1 MRINNLL
8 MSNWSIIRLFSALFV
23 LVGLEGFSQPSSG
36 SYPTRQMLLRDE
48 GLSKLNYID
57 LAHPDRNYYVSVPAG
72 RDLQLIGQGR
82 VMLGTGK
89 GYEERDIKTGSKV
102 AELTTYDGTI
112 AARRLRNGHVMLVGL
127 NWQGKKGIVL
137 LELDQNQTLLR
148 TINYPDF
155 NYVRLIRETVDGN
168 FLITSNDRVVEG
180 RPDGSIVWQ
189 AQLTKQEKAQHAW
202 QAQRLSNGQTLVS
215 GGYSANFQRFDKKG
229 AFVDS
234 ISGPP
239 VVNPH
244 FFAGF
249 QILKNGNWVV
259 ANWQGH
265 GADQGGSGT
274 QILEYTPAGKLVWS
288 WKQDAKQQSSIQG
301 VLVLDGLDLT
311 RLHVEDAQGR
321 LVPN

>member
-1 MRINNLL
+1 MIKNLTICL
-8 MSNWSIIRLFSALFV
+8 LIAFSLLIYLNGVA
-23 LVGLEGFSQPSSG
+23 QPSPNT
-36 SYPTRQMLLRDE
+36 YPSRQLLLRDE
-48 GLSKLNYID
+48 GLSKLNYVD
-57 LAHPDRNYYVSVPAG
+57 LAHPEWNYAVAVPAG
-72 RDLQLIGQGR
+72 RDLQLVGQGR

-89 GYEERDIKTGSKV
+89 GYEERDIKTGAKV
-102 AELTTYDGTI
+102 AELTTFDGTI
-112 AARRLRNGHVMLVGL
+112 AARRLRNGHIMLVGL

-137 LELDQNQTLLR
+137 LELDQNQAVQR

-155 NYVRLIRETVDGN
+155 TYVRLVRETADGN
-168 FLITSNDRVVEG
+168 FLITSNDRVFEG
-180 RPDGSIVWQ
+180 KPDGTIVWQ
-189 AQLTKQEKAQHAW
+189 AQLTKQDKAQHAW
-202 QAQRLSNGQTLVS
+202 QAQRLGNGQTLVS

-234 ISGPP
+234 VSGPP

-265 GADQGGSGT
+265 GADHGASGT
-274 QILEYTPAGKLVWS
+274 QILEYSPTGKLVWS
-288 WKQDAKQQSSIQG
+288 WKQDPKQQSSIQG

-311 RLHVEDAQGR
+311 RPHVEDAQGR

>member
-1 MRINNLL
+1 MRTSRVIHLL
-8 MSNWSIIRLFSALFV
+8 VVSWLLFWQNSSA
-23 LVGLEGFSQPSSG
+23 QPSTG
-36 SYPTRQMLLRDE
+36 TYPARQMLLRDE
-48 GLSKLNYID
+48 GLSKLNYVD
-57 LAHPDRNYYVSVPAG
+57 LAHPERNYYVSVPAG

-89 GYEERDIKTGSKV
+89 GYEERDIKTGNKV

-127 NWQGKKGIVL
+127 NWQNKKGIVL
-137 LELDQNQTLLR
+137 VELDQHQAVQR

-155 NYVRLIRETVDGN
+155 TYVRLIRETVDGN
-168 FLITSNDRVVEG
+168 FLLTSNDRVFEG
-180 RPDGSIVWQ
+180 KSDGSIVWQ
-189 AQLTKQEKAQHAW
+189 AQLTKQDKAQHAW
-202 QAQRLSNGQTLVS
+202 QAQRLGNGQTLVS
-215 GGYSANFQRFDKKG
+215 GGYSANFQRFDRKG
-229 AFVDS
+229 AFADS
-234 ISGPP
+234 VSGPP

-265 GADQGGSGT
+265 GADHGASGT

-288 WKQDAKQQSSIQG
+288 WKQDPKQQSSIQG
-301 VLVLDGLDLT
+301 VLVLDGLDLN
-311 RLHVEDAQGR
+311 RPHVEDAKGR

>member
-1 MRINNLL
+1 MKKNFTTSLL
-8 MSNWSIIRLFSALFV
+8 SAFL
-23 LVGLEGFSQPSSG
+23 LLLYLHCAAQPSNG
-36 SYPTRQMLLRDE
+36 SYASRQMLLRDE
-48 GLSKLNYID
+48 GLSKLNYIN
-57 LAHPDRNYYVSVPAG
+57 LAHPERNYFVAVPAG

-82 VMLGTGK
+82 VMIGTGK
-89 GYEERDIKTGSKV
+89 GYEERDIKTGDKV

-112 AARRLRNGHVMLVGL
+112 AARRLRNGHTMLVGL

-137 LELDQNQTLLR
+137 LELDQKQTVQR

-155 NYVRLIRETVDGN
+155 TYVRLIRETADGN
-168 FLITSNDRVVEG
+168 FLLTSNDRVIEG
-180 RPDGSIVWQ
+180 KPDGSIAWQ
-189 AQLTKQEKAQHAW
+189 AQLTKQDKAQHAW
-202 QAQRLSNGQTLVS
+202 QAQRLGNGNTLVS
-215 GGYSANFQRFDKKG
+215 GGYSANFQQFDRKG

-239 VVNPH
+239 DVNPH
-244 FFAGF
+244 FFSGF
-249 QILKNGNWVV
+249 QILTNGNWVV

-265 GADQGGSGT
+265 GPDHGASGT

-301 VLVLDGLDLT
+301 VLVLDGLDLN
-311 RLHVEDAQGR
+311 RLHIEDAQGR